1 MSKILFPEGFHSGMV
16 TSLSSPGVMP
26 DGTGKVNQG
35 GLQVWIRLYTSL
47 YSLTGRFSSGLIS
60 FKRG

>member
-35 GLQVWIRLYTSL
+35 GLQACGYAYILPY
-47 YSLTGRFSSGLIS
+47 IH
-60 FKRG
+60 